1 MVGFGRPEVK
11 QTVSNAMKQGSAVI
25 PRTPR
30 SLLAATVAVLSVGK
44 ERGWDRFRN
53 GYVSAVQQSL
63 LFQDDLCY
71 VQ

>member
-11 QTVSNAMKQGSAVI
+11 QTVSNAMKHKAVQSS
-25 PRTPR
+25 PA
-30 SLLAATVAVLSVGK
+30 LLAATVTVLSVGK

-53 GYVSAVQQSL
+53 GYVSGVQQSL